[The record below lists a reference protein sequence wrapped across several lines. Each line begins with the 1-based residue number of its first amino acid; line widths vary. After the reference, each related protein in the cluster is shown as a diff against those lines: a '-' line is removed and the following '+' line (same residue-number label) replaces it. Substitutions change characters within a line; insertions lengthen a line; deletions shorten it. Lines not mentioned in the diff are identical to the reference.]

1 MNDVAPL
8 RLRAANRPA
17 VLGTGL
23 IALDLV
29 FENATGSAPTSW
41 AGGTCGNVL
50 AILSYFGWQ
59 ALPVARLNGDEA
71 SRRIEDD
78 LGACGVDLRFA
89 HLRPTAPAPVIVQ
102 RIHRTRA
109 GQVSHRFSLCCPRC
123 GAWFPSFRPVPLRAM
138 DVVELEGPSVSVFF
152 ADRAFP
158 GSLRLART
166 AKALGALVVFEPSGI
181 GQPRHFE
188 EMVELADVLKYSRE
202 RLPSLGGPAGP
213 KGVRLEIQTLGA
225 SGVRFRTTLPRYDSG
240 GWVQMA
246 AFDVPDLRDAAGSG
260 DWCTAGVL
268 HALGRGGRAAFMR
281 TSRSQVHQA
290 LRFGQALAA
299 WNCRFVGARGGMYV
313 TSARD
318 CLENAGTISTGR
330 LAPSARSTR
339 LDATTSAVLSKICS
353 HCPR

>member
-1 MNDVAPL
+1 M
-8 RLRAANRPA
+8 
-17 VLGTGL
+17 LGTGL

-29 FENATGSAPTSW
+29 FEDAKGRAPSSW

-50 AILSYFGWQ
+50 AILSYFGWR

-71 SRRIEDD
+71 SQRIESD

-102 RIHRTRA
+102 RIHRTPA
-109 GQVSHRFSLCCPRC
+109 GQVSHRFSPCCPRC
-123 GAWFPSFRPVPLRAM
+123 GAWFPSFRPVPLKPL
-138 DVVELEGPSVSVFF
+138 DVVELESTSTSVFF

-166 AKALGALVVFEPSGI
+166 AKARGALIVFEPSGI

-188 EMVELADVLKYSRE
+188 EMVGLADVLKYSRE
-202 RLPSLGGPAGP
+202 RLPSLGGPAVP

-225 SGVRFRTTLPRYDSG
+225 SGVRFRAALPRYDSG
-240 GWVQMA
+240 GWVHMD

-268 HALGRGGRAAFMR
+268 HTLGRGGRTAFLR
-281 TSRSQVHQA
+281 TSRPQLHQA
-290 LRFGQALAA
+290 LRFGQALAS

-313 TSARD
+313 TSAQD
-318 CLENAGTISTGR
+318 CLEGARAISSGKH
-330 LAPSARSTR
+330 APSARSVR
-339 LDATTSAVLSKICS
+339 LDKATSAVLSKICS
-353 HCPR
+353 HCAP